1 MGLREVSWGCSE
13 VFRGLRKVGWGL
25 KNVGLGLR
33 VRCSKF
39 PPCVPIVD
47 GGSLVT
53 VWDGVRREP
62 ASESLW
68 DEPNQYKNSAKLA
81 KMAQNGCNPEL

>member
-1 MGLREVSWGCSE
+1 MKQHVAILEDFCHGGI
-13 VFRGLRKVGWGL
+13 
-25 KNVGLGLR
+25 
-33 VRCSKF
+33 

-53 VWDGVRREP
+53 VWGGVRWEP

-68 DEPNQYKNSAKLA
+68 DEPNIYNKSAKLA
-81 KMAQNGCNPEL
+81 KMAQNG

>member
-1 MGLREVSWGCSE
+1 MSFEL
-13 VFRGLRKVGWGL
+13 LL
-25 KNVGLGLR
+25 
-33 VRCSKF
+33 F
-39 PPCVPIVD
+39 PPCVLIIN

-53 VWDGVRREP
+53 VWGEVRWEP

-81 KMAQNGCNPEL
+81 KMAQNGKNPTF